1 MMTQLLLRPDSRTLS
16 ARTFIA
22 ILAAATIGA
31 TPVLAADG
39 APVGGTITNPPPKTL
54 DQGTDVGTFA
64 ATGRG
69 VVMLRGNLTVY
80 GNMVG
85 TFVVRD
91 PFGTAVVKVN
101 GVARRGR
108 LLPNGDRLYSFP
120 RATRSFFA
128 RGRAIRVTLAAGG
141 KGGRVNVSAYGRGRV
156 TRLSGSGTWVLN
168 NGAATRWVRAIL
180 PIIIQP

>member
-1 MMTQLLLRPDSRTLS
+1 LS
-16 ARTFIA
+16 ARTLIA
-22 ILAAATIGA
+22 ILAAVTVGA

-39 APVGGTITNPPPKTL
+39 APVTGPDPAQAPPKSL

-156 TRLSGSGTWVLN
+156 TRLAGTGTWVLN
-168 NGAATRWVRAIL
+168 NGAPTRWVRAVL
-180 PIIIQP
+180 PILIQP